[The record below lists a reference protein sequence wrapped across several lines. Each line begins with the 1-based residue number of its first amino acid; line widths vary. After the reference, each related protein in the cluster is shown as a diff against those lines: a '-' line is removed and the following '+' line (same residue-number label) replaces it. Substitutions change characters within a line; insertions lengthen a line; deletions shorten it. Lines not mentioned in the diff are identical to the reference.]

1 MEGLIPEIPFFCIH
15 LARAKEREDFMIH
28 FQNVVGRSVFVW
40 PASDENDVGHMPR
53 KHPHEM
59 ETKIGELACLLS
71 HVRLLEK
78 MVADETPVMGIF
90 EDDAEAVT
98 SLVHIKEFVEEVD
111 PNWDILF
118 LGANQWVEFSNKTP
132 KLVSVIRFWGTH
144 AFLIRLEAAKKVLA
158 MYTSLFEKGFAYPAD
173 WLYAKSI
180 RDYSLVAYGPTNPKG
195 FIRQKPGLVSAIT
208 GKVRT

>member
-90 EDDAEAVT
+90 EDDAEAVI
-98 SLVHIKEFVEEVD
+98 SLLYIKEFVEEVD

-118 LGANQWVEFSNKTP
+118 LGANQWVDFSNKTP

-158 MYTSLFEKGFAYPAD
+158 TYKNLIEKGFAYPAD

-180 RDYSLVAYGPTNPKG
+180 RDHGLVAYGPTNPKEY
-195 FIRQKPGLVSAIT
+195 IRQKPGLVSAIT
-208 GKVRT
+208 GNVRI

>member
-1 MEGLIPEIPFFCIH
+1 MEGLTPEIPFFCIH
-15 LARAKEREDFMIH
+15 LARAKEREDFMTH
-28 FQNVVGRSVFVW
+28 FQNVIGRSVYVW

-53 KHPHEM
+53 KHPHEK

-78 MVADETPVMGIF
+78 MVADGTSVMGIF

-98 SLVHIKEFVEEVD
+98 GLVHIKILVEEVD
-111 PNWDILF
+111 TDWDILF
-118 LGANQWVEFSNKTP
+118 LGANQWVECSSKTP
-132 KLVSVIRFWGTH
+132 TIVRVTRFWGTH

-158 MYTSLFEKGFAYPAD
+158 TYKTLIEKGFAYPAD

-180 RDYSLVAYGPTNPKG
+180 SDHHLVAYGPTNPKEY
-195 FIRQKPGLVSAIT
+195 IRQKPGLVSAIT
-208 GKVRT
+208 GKIRT